1 MQRCSTLTLT
11 WCCSFGVKAK
21 VNPSLI
27 GLSAN
32 AAALESLQLEAISC
46 TAETFTG
53 LHAPEL
59 KTLQFHTPAE
69 DWEAVKAA
77 VQDQFPHAKI
87 SKGVAIFG
95 SLSLF

>member
-1 MQRCSTLTLT
+1 M
-11 WCCSFGVKAK
+11 K

-32 AAALESLQLEAISC
+32 AAALESLQLEGISC

-53 LHAPEL
+53 LHAPKL
-59 KTLQFHTPAE
+59 KTLQFHTAAE
-69 DWEAVKAA
+69 DWGAVKDA

-87 SKGVAIFG
+87 SKGVSIFG
-95 SLSLF
+95 SLSLY